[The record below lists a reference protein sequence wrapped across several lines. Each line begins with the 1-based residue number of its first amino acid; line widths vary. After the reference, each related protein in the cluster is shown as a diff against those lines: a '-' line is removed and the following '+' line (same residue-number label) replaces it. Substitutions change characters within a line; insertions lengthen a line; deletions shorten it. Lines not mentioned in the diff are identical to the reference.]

1 MRDLVEDGVNGLVVP
16 VGDIAALRAALERL
30 LDDADLRARLGSSA
44 RETARRRLSWEAWT
58 AETLGLYRQVTG
70 VS

>member
-1 MRDLVEDGVNGLVVP
+1 MNGLVVP
-16 VGDIAALRAALERL
+16 VGDVPALRSALERL
-30 LDDADLRARLGSSA
+30 LGDADLRARLGTAA

-58 AETLGLYRQVTG
+58 AETLSVYRRVTG